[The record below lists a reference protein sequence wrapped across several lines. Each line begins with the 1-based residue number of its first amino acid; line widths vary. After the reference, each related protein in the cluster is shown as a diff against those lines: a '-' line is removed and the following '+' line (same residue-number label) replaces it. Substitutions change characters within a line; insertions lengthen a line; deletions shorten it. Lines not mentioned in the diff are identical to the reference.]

1 LLLLSYALL
10 FNGLLTALGLL
21 LKCSNALLLRRWW
34 IASGDLGYVLGKF
47 NAMAVYE
54 VKIIISNS
62 PATKH
67 TSIGIGAGYDFGV
80 VNTRV
85 TYQNGTL
92 DTVTAGIKSPWAT
105 VTVTKFTAIAQV
117 TPVIDIFGGYVI
129 LAENNARTMYSAS
142 SLVAGKATLM
152 NVGAQYE
159 FSKRTNVYAHYT
171 SLDIDA
177 NSKFGTTSAVRHYFF
192 RLSRISLS
200 NAISSGVGGADGASI
215 VRTLFTT
222 FTIWKMTKANRMKLI
237 EIVMKLP

>member
-1 LLLLSYALL
+1 M

-34 IASGDLGYVLGKF
+34 IASGDLGYVLGKL

-92 DTVTAGIKSPWAT
+92 DTVTAGIKSPCG
-105 VTVTKFTAIAQV
+105 
-117 TPVIDIFGGYVI
+117 P
-129 LAENNARTMYSAS
+129 
-142 SLVAGKATLM
+142 
-152 NVGAQYE
+152 
-159 FSKRTNVYAHYT
+159 
-171 SLDIDA
+171 
-177 NSKFGTTSAVRHYFF
+177 
-192 RLSRISLS
+192 RLL
-200 NAISSGVGGADGASI
+200 
-215 VRTLFTT
+215 
-222 FTIWKMTKANRMKLI
+222 
-237 EIVMKLP
+237 